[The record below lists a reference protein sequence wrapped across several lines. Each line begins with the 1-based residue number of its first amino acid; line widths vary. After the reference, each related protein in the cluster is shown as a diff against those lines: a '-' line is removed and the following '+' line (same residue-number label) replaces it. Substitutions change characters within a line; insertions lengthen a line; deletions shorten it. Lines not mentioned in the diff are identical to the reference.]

1 MGIIAGTFALDN
13 LRTEPGATSST
24 CSSIVVS
31 GSGAGVGTSVGAGV
45 GVGVGVGAV
54 GSSTSEQSLSPQTI
68 PAVAEPYLEAGVPCD
83 LSPSVSWT
91 IGRPVI
97 DTKRKPKVRK
107 IRIFFVI
114 LLCIILLKDDPIHSH
129 QKFLSFWN

>member
-24 CSSIVVS
+24 CSSIAVS

-45 GVGVGVGAV
+45 GTSVGAGVGAGVGAV

-68 PAVAEPYLEAGVPCD
+68 PAVAEPYLAAGVPCD
-83 LSPSVSWT
+83 LSPSVS
-91 IGRPVI
+91 
-97 DTKRKPKVRK
+97 
-107 IRIFFVI
+107 
-114 LLCIILLKDDPIHSH
+114 
-129 QKFLSFWN
+129 

>member
-45 GVGVGVGAV
+45 GAV

-83 LSPSVSWT
+83 LSPSVS
-91 IGRPVI
+91 
-97 DTKRKPKVRK
+97 
-107 IRIFFVI
+107 
-114 LLCIILLKDDPIHSH
+114 
-129 QKFLSFWN
+129 